1 MTAQSAASSRFM
13 IRNTVAACH
22 APPLGVGAFR
32 ASNSRA
38 TARADMPLATHSAI
52 IGASALARALAAACA
67 NPR

>member
-22 APPLGVGAFR
+22 GVDCFR